1 MNKNPF
7 SIRKSLAKI
16 LAAQAATLDDYL
28 KLIPICAYSG
38 NARNPFLTPVLQL
51 NKDK

>member
-16 LAAQAATLDDYL
+16 IAAQAATLDDYL
-28 KLIPICAYSG
+28 KLIPIWAYSG
-38 NARNPFLTPVLQL
+38 NGEESIPDTCSTTR
-51 NKDK
+51 

>member
-7 SIRKSLAKI
+7 SIRKSPVEI
-16 LAAQAATLDDYL
+16 IAAQAATLDDYL

-38 NARNPFLTPVLQL
+38 SGEESIPDTCSTY
-51 NKDK
+51 K

>member
-7 SIRKSLAKI
+7 SIRKSPAEI
-16 LAAQAATLDDYL
+16 IATQAATLDDYL
-28 KLIPICAYSG
+28 KLNPFVPIVAM
-38 NARNPFLTPVLQL
+38 ARNPFLTPVLQL

>member
-7 SIRKSLAKI
+7 PIRKSPANI
-16 LAAQAATLDDYL
+16 IVAQAATLDDYL

-38 NARNPFLTPVLQL
+38 NGEESIPDTCYTTR
-51 NKDK
+51 